1 MSTRFISIG
10 LPIYNGG
17 EAVRRALD
25 GLIAQSHSHFELI
38 ISDNASTDDETRAI
52 TEEYARHDSRIRLTR
67 QPVNLGAVQN
77 FIWVLQQARGDYFM
91 WAAHDDFWSQ
101 NFIEV
106 LANRLDASPQ
116 AILASPQCHVDSTRR
131 NGTREQEVIPAAPN
145 GDCNATLDD
154 YINKFNSCLWIYG
167 LYRREWLATAAIEW
181 TYYPWFNGDIIWL
194 WGVLQT
200 NQVVGDNAATFFYTA
215 DHRLRRKETYRQTV
229 QKWVTTSYHL
239 TRLSWQRLPS
249 GRRVRGVMKAWRYVY
264 LYHIWKR
271 NLIETSIRI
280 PKLTLMWCWIGL
292 ESGLRMIAKRIRNAR
307 YAEVIPATL
316 PSSVPVMDDNQET
329 RHAA

>member
-145 GDCNATLDD
+145 GDCNATLDVTSTNLTPACGFMGF
-154 YINKFNSCLWIYG
+154 IEESGWRQLRLSGHIILGSMVTLSGSGESC
-167 LYRREWLATAAIEW
+167 
-181 TYYPWFNGDIIWL
+181 
-194 WGVLQT
+194 
-200 NQVVGDNAATFFYTA
+200 
-215 DHRLRRKETYRQTV
+215 RQ
-229 QKWVTTSYHL
+229 
-239 TRLSWQRLPS
+239 TRLSEIMQPRFSIPPIIGCAGKRRIDKPSRSGSPRL
-249 GRRVRGVMKAWRYVY
+249 
-264 LYHIWKR
+264 I
-271 NLIETSIRI
+271 I
-280 PKLTLMWCWIGL
+280 
-292 ESGLRMIAKRIRNAR
+292 
-307 YAEVIPATL
+307 
-316 PSSVPVMDDNQET
+316 
-329 RHAA
+329 